1 MSQDKLDSLRNTY
14 DKVAEE
20 YTRRIFDE
28 LAHKPFDCQL
38 LDRFAESIPM
48 SEPVCDLGCGPGHVA
63 RYLHNKGVNVMG
75 IDISQGMIEQAGKLN
90 PGITFQQGN
99 MLALEVADGAW
110 AGIVAFYSII
120 NIARTEVVPAL
131 KEMNRALRPGG
142 LLFLAF
148 HIGDEQIHMDEWWG
162 EQVSVDFNF
171 YRPEE
176 MEEYLQEAGFLI
188 EEIIERAPYEEVEY
202 PSRRSYIFA
211 RKA

>member
-1 MSQDKLDSLRNTY
+1 M
-14 DKVAEE
+14 
-20 YTRRIFDE
+20 
-28 LAHKPFDCQL
+28 
-38 LDRFAESIPM
+38 
-48 SEPVCDLGCGPGHVA
+48 CDVGCGPGHVA
-63 RYLHNKGVNVMG
+63 RYLHDRGVNVMG
-75 IDISQGMIEQAGKLN
+75 IDISQGMVEQAGKLN

-99 MLALEVADGAW
+99 MLALDVADGAW

-120 NIARTEVVPAL
+120 NIARAEVVPAL
-131 KEMNRALRPGG
+131 KEMHRALRPGG

-176 MEEYLQEAGFLI
+176 MEEYLQEAVFLI

-211 RKA
+211 RKS